1 VTTPEPVGPDAAGT
15 ASPRRPPRVSVVLP
29 VHKSEAYLAAA
40 VESIVAQSFGDWEL
54 LAIDDGLSDE
64 SSAILRSFAARDPR
78 VTVVLAAGAPF
89 VAKLARGV
97 ALARGELIARMDA
110 DDIAH
115 CDRFV
120 LQVAFLDEHPEVAV
134 VGSAVTLIDAHGKT
148 IREAHYPEDP
158 AAVAEALQTGSA
170 LAHPAVMMR
179 RGAVLAVGGYRPAY
193 QYAEDYDLW
202 LRMAERYALA
212 NLPDRLLYYRQHA
225 AKLSVVYAAEQRLA
239 TRIAQFAA
247 RCRRAG
253 KPDPTEGLTAL
264 SPRDIDRFDLSPQ
277 EGSTV
282 SLDIA
287 DALLAADPSM
297 DSPSAIEK
305 AVDILGQVDF
315 AAVPGARLVR
325 TMMAIG
331 HGFARRRRP
340 ILAAKWF
347 LRAATCHSDGLGDV
361 CAIVVNRAKRRAAW
375 LGERFHRT

>member
-1 VTTPEPVGPDAAGT
+1 
-15 ASPRRPPRVSVVLP
+15 
-29 VHKSEAYLAAA
+29 
-40 VESIVAQSFGDWEL
+40 
-54 LAIDDGLSDE
+54 
-64 SSAILRSFAARDPR
+64 
-78 VTVVLAAGAPF
+78 
-89 VAKLARGV
+89 
-97 ALARGELIARMDA
+97 
-110 DDIAH
+110 
-115 CDRFV
+115 
-120 LQVAFLDEHPEVAV
+120 
-134 VGSAVTLIDAHGKT
+134 
-148 IREAHYPEDP
+148 
-158 AAVAEALQTGSA
+158 
-170 LAHPAVMMR
+170 MMR
-179 RGAVLAVGGYRPAY
+179 KDAVIAVGGYRPAY

-202 LRMAERYALA
+202 LRMAERFALA

-225 AKLSVVYAAEQRLA
+225 AKLSVAYAAEQMLA

-264 SPRDIDRFDLSPQ
+264 SPKDIGRFDLSPQ

-297 DSPSAIEK
+297 ASPIAIER

-331 HGFARRRRP
+331 YGFARRRRP
-340 ILAAKWF
+340 VLAAKWL

-361 CAIVVNRAKRRAAW
+361 CAIVANRAKRRAAW
-375 LGERFHRT
+375 LGERFHRTR